1 MTPLLGVD
9 ISLYQWRG
17 AIPHDVLLRLKRGGV
32 RYIICRASVGAQAD
46 PSFQENVKRIR
57 RNSLMPGAYHFLTDG
72 DPGTN
77 SVGPQV
83 DVFLRQIRAVGLEG
97 LLTALDVERGGQPTY
112 QEAVAFAQGFDS
124 GTPDHDLGVY
134 SNRSTW
140 ASFGN
145 PDVLD
150 HFDYAW
156 QALYALRA
164 QALGH
169 TTFPQEPPHGFGGV
183 PADLWQWGP
192 LLVQG
197 KTKILRLDGD
207 AFYGTFPELISMA
220 ALKVKPPK
228 QDRTPW
234 KDGYN
239 AATSQMISAAR
250 TVQVPGNAGPFFA
263 GGFTQAKRDGLGGLK
278 EQEIQTP

>member
-9 ISLYQWRG
+9 ISLYQWRNG
-17 AIPHDVLLRLKRGGV
+17 IPATILARLKAGGV
-32 RYIICRASVGAQAD
+32 RYIIARASVGDRID
-46 PSFQENVKRIR
+46 PSFQENIKRIR
-57 RNSLMPGAYHFLTDG
+57 KAHLMPGAYHFLTDG
-72 DPGTN
+72 DPGSN
-77 SVGPQV
+77 SVAPQV
-83 DVFLRQIRAVGLEG
+83 DVYLRQIRAVGLEG
-97 LLTALDVERGGQPTY
+97 MLTALDVERGGRPTY
-112 QEAVAFAQGFDS
+112 AESVAFAQGFDA
-124 GTPDHDLGVY
+124 GTPNHDLGVY

-169 TTFPQEPPHGFGGV
+169 TSFPQEPPHGFGGV

-192 LLVQG
+192 LLVPG
-197 KTKILRLDGD
+197 RTKILRLDGD
-207 AFYGTFPELISMA
+207 AFYGTFPELVSMA
-220 ALKVKPPK
+220 ALKVKPPRPNPN
-228 QDRTPW
+228 RTPW

-239 AATSQMISAAR
+239 AAASAMQSAAR
-250 TVQVPGNAGPFFA
+250 AVQVPANAGPFFE
-263 GGFTQAKRDGLGGLK
+263 GGFKQAKRDGLGALN
-278 EQEIQTP
+278 ELEVS